1 MFTQYFTITIND
13 LNYHIEL
20 TTKGGL
26 DRLIIKNAAGQVIC
40 EKLGQVNPLRSLWL
54 SDSYRNAEHIER
66 EKMEFDCVRKSVM
79 IEICKRENG
88 KIAA

>member
-1 MFTQYFTITIND
+1 MFTQHFTITLND
-13 LNYHIEL
+13 SNYRIEL

-26 DRLIIKNAAGQVIC
+26 DRLVIKNAAGQVIV
-40 EKLGQVNPLRSLWL
+40 EKLGQVNPLRQLWL
-54 SDSYRNAEHIER
+54 SDSYRNAERIER

-79 IEICKRENG
+79 IEICKRKYG